1 VYLLPVAVVA
11 IVVAHIL
18 LVRKHGVV
26 PPLELRQMATK
37 AQASESAASG
47 REPSS

>member
-1 VYLLPVAVVA
+1 VAVVA

-18 LVRKHGVV
+18 LVRRHGVV
-26 PPLELRQMATK
+26 PPLQLREMAAK
-37 AQASESAASG
+37 ATASEPAAGG